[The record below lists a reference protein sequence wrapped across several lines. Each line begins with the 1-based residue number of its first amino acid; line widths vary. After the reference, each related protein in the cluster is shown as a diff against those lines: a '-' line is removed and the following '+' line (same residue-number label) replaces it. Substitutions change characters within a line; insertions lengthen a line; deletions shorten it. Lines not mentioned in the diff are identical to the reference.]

1 MDVLTIVKRSPF
13 VVPLACLA
21 TAAMVF
27 ISEGSYWQA
36 AGTLDALGTMATAR
50 LHIQSLERDIQSAET
65 GRRIYLLSGD
75 SEYRKPYDN
84 ALIEIGESLGFLRR
98 HYSADPTA
106 SAVVDQLS
114 NAIETARSELALSMQ
129 PFDAG
134 KRKTSA
140 EIARNAIGKE
150 QMDAI
155 HTLSAELLE
164 HESRSVDA
172 GRSNIYQTL
181 MLSRIGVAV
190 LSGFSLLALALY
202 LRQGSL
208 LDRQRQEQQHLVQV
222 ERDSLEGVVVQR
234 TAQLTELAHHLQT
247 AREDER
253 GRLARD
259 LHDEL
264 GAFLTSAKLDAARIK
279 SRLAGTA
286 PEALERLGH
295 LIETLNSGIAM
306 KRRIIEDLRPSALDN
321 LGLVAALEILAREFA
336 EQSGIEVHQAL
347 EPVELEADAELVVFR
362 LVQEALTNIA
372 KYAKAKQ
379 VWVSLAM
386 QDGHVQVSVRDD
398 GVGFDTTAQSTSAH
412 GIVGM
417 RFRVEAEGGSLTLQS
432 APGRARGFGFRCRPR
447 RWFLPESLPPLTHLC
462 GLARSS
468 AHVCGR
474 RPTRVRLL
482 PHNKPAVAPIAFAC
496 SGSETRSFAANPVA
510 NPQARCKARRLP
522 DRSFV
527 MLHYAVVF
535 FVIALIA
542 ALFGF
547 GGIAAS
553 AVGIAKIL
561 FIVFAVLT
569 VASLLF
575 GLIRSS

>member
-1 MDVLTIVKRSPF
+1 MDVLTVVKRSPF

-27 ISEGSYWQA
+27 ISEASYWQA
-36 AGTLDALGTMATAR
+36 AGTLDALGAMATAQ
-50 LHIQSLERDIQSAET
+50 LHIRDLERDIQSAET
-65 GRRIYLLSGD
+65 GRRRYLLSGD
-75 SEYRKPYDN
+75 SEYRKPYDD
-84 ALIEIGESLGFLRR
+84 AIIEIGESLGFLRR
-98 HYSADPTA
+98 HYSADPKA
-106 SAVVDQLS
+106 STTVSQLTS
-114 NAIETARSELALSMQ
+114 TIEVARSQLASSMQ

-134 KRKTSA
+134 KPKTSG
-140 EIARNAIGKE
+140 EIARNAVGKK

-155 HTLSAELLE
+155 HTLSADLLE
-164 HESRSVDA
+164 HEARSVAA
-172 GRSNIYQTL
+172 GRSSIYQTL
-181 MLSRIGVAV
+181 MLSRIGVAA

-202 LRQGSL
+202 LRQGSV

-222 ERDSLEGVVVQR
+222 ERDRLEVVVAQR
-234 TAQLTELAHHLQT
+234 TAKLTELALHLQT

-279 SRLAGTA
+279 ARLAGMA
-286 PEALERLGH
+286 PEALERLAH
-295 LIETLNSGIAM
+295 LVETLNSGIAM

-386 QDGHVQVSVRDD
+386 QEGQVQVSVRDD
-398 GVGFDTTAQSTSAH
+398 GVGFDTTTQSASAH

-432 APGRARGFGFRCRPR
+432 APGRGTLIRV
-447 RWFLPESLPPLTHLC
+447 SLPAAT
-462 GLARSS
+462 
-468 AHVCGR
+468 
-474 RPTRVRLL
+474 LL
-482 PHNKPAVAPIAFAC
+482 P
-496 SGSETRSFAANPVA
+496 S
-510 NPQARCKARRLP
+510 
-522 DRSFV
+522 
-527 MLHYAVVF
+527 
-535 FVIALIA
+535 
-542 ALFGF
+542 
-547 GGIAAS
+547 
-553 AVGIAKIL
+553 
-561 FIVFAVLT
+561 
-569 VASLLF
+569 
-575 GLIRSS
+575 